1 MSNTYRWASRRD
13 VKVESSLKSSNITL
27 QENTAGKLL
36 KRNGCERVLFQDELA
51 AWTRSLYK
59 LLGFSLSRVSCCV
72 VSCPVLG
79 WLINSITWADVRQ
92 PWSCLSS
99 EPFGGMAAAK
109 HSSFADDSRTIVFQ
123 VVVVAEWLRR
133 WTWNPLGFPRVG
145 SNPTD
150 YEHCLVGEHSFYKEI
165 AS

>member
-27 QENTAGKLL
+27 QENTVGKLL
-36 KRNGCERVLFQDELA
+36 KRNGCERLLFQDELA

-109 HSSFADDSRTIVFQ
+109 HSSFADDSRTIVFSSGSRGR
-123 VVVVAEWLRR
+123 VVKAMDLKSIGVSPRRFESYRLRAL
-133 WTWNPLGFPRVG
+133 LGRRTFI
-145 SNPTD
+145 
-150 YEHCLVGEHSFYKEI
+150 L
-165 AS
+165 